1 MKKQIVLAVA
11 LIVFQSACQTKVD
24 APVLVAVYKGD
35 VANGLNQ
42 YSETYNKKRV
52 AVEFESGLVAET
64 CGTYNRLIKT
74 ATLRESVNNQIA
86 KSDYLLCDV
95 LAIVGNKKYG
105 EGAKGN
111 VYGRFLAGRLDLRS
125 FPSSLFQVLDEKKY
139 AFIHFDASAVKTDS
153 TSVTYE
159 TPDWH
164 FKLEVVAVLDVDNNG
179 ALDWVMWL
187 ADEAKAGNYRN
198 YQTLI
203 AYDVAMEGTIRATP
217 YLRRISD

>member
-1 MKKQIVLAVA
+1 MTRHIILAVA
-11 LIVFQSACQTKVD
+11 TIAFLTACQTKAD
-24 APVLVAVYKGD
+24 APVLVTIYKDD
-35 VANGLNQ
+35 VVSGIKR
-42 YSETYNKKRV
+42 YRETYNKKRV
-52 AVEFESGLVAET
+52 AIEFESGLVAET
-64 CGTYNRLIKT
+64 CDTYNRLMKAT
-74 ATLRESVNNQIA
+74 ALKEGVNNQIA
-86 KSDYLLCDV
+86 KSDYLICDV
-95 LAIVGNKKYG
+95 LAIVGNKKHG

-111 VYGRFLAGRLDLRS
+111 VYGPLLAGRLDLRS

-139 AFIHFDASAVKTDS
+139 AFIHFDSSTVKTES

-164 FKLEVVAVLDVDNNG
+164 YKLEVVAVLDVDNNG
-179 ALDWVMWL
+179 TLDWVMWL
-187 ADEAKAGNYRN
+187 ADEAKVGNYRN